1 MTKTEILLK
10 DFTCIGVNHW
20 SAPVIVREKFSLS
33 EKHKAE
39 LYEKAKTLNINQLI
53 VVSTCN
59 RTELFAKDCETSD
72 LIDLFVSFTDGTEAE
87 FDEFGFETFGE
98 DAVRHLFEVAVG
110 LDAQILGDLQ
120 IIKQVKES
128 YEASKLAG
136 LCSSDLHRLMQIVF
150 KSHKRIRKETDLG
163 IGTASVASAAVQF
176 AQHHFKNFAE
186 KHVVLV
192 GTGKMGK
199 ITCKNLI
206 NLGVKK
212 ITLVNRSEGKA
223 EALADKYQ
231 VEAAPFS
238 QINLVLET
246 ADLVIVATGS
256 QTPVVTKA
264 HLSEVAEVGPRR
276 FYIDL
281 SVPRNISEDVREH
294 PAAVLINMDD
304 LQNSMDQAFSR
315 RKAAVPMANQI
326 IRNELHNYRKWLK
339 EQQLGP
345 AISAVNERL
354 ETIRKSELE
363 KMQHQFTD
371 ADWEK
376 IELLTHR
383 IIRKI
388 ANDKLEELR
397 EETFINV

>member
-1 MTKTEILLK
+1 MTKSENLLK
-10 DFTCIGVNHW
+10 DFSCIGVNHW
-20 SAPVIVREKFSLS
+20 SAPVIIRERFSLS
-33 EKHKAE
+33 ESRKKE
-39 LYEKAKTLNINQLI
+39 LFEEAKRRKINQLI
-53 VVSTCN
+53 IVSTCN

-72 LIDLFVSFTDGTEAE
+72 LIELYVAFSNGTLAE
-87 FDEFGFETFGE
+87 FDEYGFETFGE

-150 KSHKRIRKETDLG
+150 KTHKRIRKETDLG
-163 IGTASVASAAVQF
+163 VGAASVASAAVQF
-176 AQHHFKNFAE
+176 AQHHFRNFSE

-199 ITCKNLI
+199 ITCKNLL

-212 ITLVNRSEGKA
+212 ITLVNRSEEKA
-223 EALADKYQ
+223 EALAEKFN
-231 VEAAPFS
+231 VAAASFN
-238 QINLVLET
+238 QMEEVFET

-256 QTPVVTKA
+256 QNPVVSKK
-264 HLSEVAEVGPRR
+264 HLSQVPQNGSKR

-281 SVPRNISEDVREH
+281 SVPRNIDEDVREH
-294 PAAVLINMDD
+294 SGVVLINMDD
-304 LQNSMDQAFSR
+304 LQSSMDQAFMR

-326 IRNELHNYRKWLK
+326 IRNELHSYRKWLA
-339 EQQLGP
+339 EQQLAP
-345 AISAVNERL
+345 AITAVNERL

-363 KMQHQFTD
+363 KIQHLFSES
-371 ADWEK
+371 DWEK

-397 EETFINV
+397 EYNLISN

>member
-20 SAPVIVREKFSLS
+20 SAPVVIREKFSLS
-33 EKHKAE
+33 EDRKAE
-39 LYEKAKTLNINQLI
+39 LYAKAKELNIDQLI
-53 VVSTCN
+53 VISTCN

-72 LIDLFVSFTDGTEAE
+72 LIDLFVSFTNGTTAE

-120 IIKQVKES
+120 IIKQVKQS
-128 YEASKLAG
+128 YEASKLAD

-163 IGTASVASAAVQF
+163 VGTASVASAAVQF

-223 EALADKYQ
+223 EALAEKYQ
-231 VEAAPFS
+231 VESAAFS
-238 QINLVLET
+238 QINSVLET

-281 SVPRNISEDVREH
+281 SVPRNIAEDVREH

-345 AISAVNERL
+345 VISAVNERL
-354 ETIRKSELE
+354 ETIRQSELE

-397 EETFINV
+397 EETLINV